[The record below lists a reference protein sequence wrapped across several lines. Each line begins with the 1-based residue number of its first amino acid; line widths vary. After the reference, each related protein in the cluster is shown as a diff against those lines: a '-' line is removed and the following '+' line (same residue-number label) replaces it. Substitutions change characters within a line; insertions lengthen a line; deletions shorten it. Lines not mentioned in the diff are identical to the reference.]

1 MVLLI
6 ISAIIVCQ
14 VLMLVYYVRFSREKQ
29 VNEVEAGN
37 GKNWDIMHDAIK
49 KSQALIGNS
58 ELEAIKQSA
67 TIEQIIKEGTAKAG
81 EDYKHELTLQTQE
94 IKRLGDGETKKML
107 AEFRDQFEKNMHE
120 IQDGFAKDLAL
131 YKAKK
136 EQTIDNNAEEIID
149 RAVEL
154 YLGKKL
160 DKKEQMQM
168 IFEALERAKNE
179 KQL

>member
-1 MVLLI
+1 METNLILFMIGLI
-6 ISAIIVCQ
+6 IICQ
-14 VLMLVYYVRFSREKQ
+14 VLMLVYYIRFSRQKQ
-29 VNEVEAGN
+29 VDQVEAGN
-37 GKNWDIMHDAIK
+37 GKNWDLTRDAVK
-49 KSQALIGNS
+49 S

-81 EDYKHELTLQTQE
+81 EDYKKNLELQKNQSDRLLREETQ
-94 IKRLGDGETKKML
+94 KTV
-107 AEFRDQFEKNMHE
+107 AHFRDQLKKNMHE
-120 IQDGFAKDLAL
+120 IQDGFAKELAV
-131 YKAKK
+131 YKTKK
-136 EQTIDNNAEEIID
+136 EQAIDNNAEEIID

-160 DKKEQMQM
+160 DKKEQMQL

>member
-1 MVLLI
+1 MIGLI
-6 ISAIIVCQ
+6 IICQ
-14 VLMLVYYVRFSREKQ
+14 VLMLVYYIRFSRQKQ
-29 VNEVEAGN
+29 VDQVEAGN
-37 GKNWDIMHDAIK
+37 GKNWDLMHDAVK
-49 KSQALIGNS
+49 KSQAIIGNS

-81 EDYKHELTLQTQE
+81 EEYKKNLELQKNQSDRLLREETQ
-94 IKRLGDGETKKML
+94 KTV
-107 AEFRDQFEKNMHE
+107 AHFRDQLKKNMHE
-120 IQDGFAKDLAL
+120 IQDGFAKELAV
-131 YKAKK
+131 YKTKK
-136 EQTIDNNAEEIID
+136 EQAIDNNAEEIID

-160 DKKEQMQM
+160 DKKEQMQL